1 VQFVRRKMK
10 RISSEE
16 IVQIQDALKDIVK
29 NIYGEVVVIIKN
41 GEVVVD
47 PLAEVRR

>member
-1 VQFVRRKMK
+1 MTLDTQI
-10 RISSEE
+10 RIQEALQTIADE
-16 IVQIQDALKDIVK
+16 IR
-29 NIYGEVVVIIKN
+29 GEVVIIIKN

>member
-1 VQFVRRKMK
+1 MTLDTQI
-10 RISSEE
+10 RIQEALETIAEE
-16 IVQIQDALKDIVK
+16 VK
-29 NIYGEVVVIIKN
+29 GEVVIIIKN

>member
-1 VQFVRRKMK
+1 MKAVRLARRNMTVDTQI
-10 RISSEE
+10 RIQEALQTIADE
-16 IVQIQDALKDIVK
+16 IR
-29 NIYGEVVVIIKN
+29 GEVVIIIKN

>member
-1 VQFVRRKMK
+1 MTLDTQI
-10 RISSEE
+10 RIQE
-16 IVQIQDALKDIVK
+16 ALKTIAEEVR
-29 NIYGEVVVIIKN
+29 GEVVIIIKN

>member
-1 VQFVRRKMK
+1 MK

>member
-1 VQFVRRKMK
+1 MTLDTEI
-10 RISSEE
+10 RIKEALKKIAEE
-16 IVQIQDALKDIVK
+16 IRQNELVI
-29 NIYGEVVVIIKN
+29 IIKN

>member
-1 VQFVRRKMK
+1 MK

-16 IVQIQDALKDIVK
+16 IVQIKDALKDIVK

-47 PLAEVRR
+47 PLAEVRRWII

>member
-1 VQFVRRKMK
+1 MTLDTQI
-10 RISSEE
+10 RIKE
-16 IVQIQDALKDIVK
+16 ALETIAES
-29 NIYGEVVVIIKN
+29 IRGEVVIVIKN

>member
-1 VQFVRRKMK
+1 MTVDTQI
-10 RISSEE
+10 RIQEALQTIAEE
-16 IVQIQDALKDIVK
+16 IR
-29 NIYGEVVVIIKN
+29 GELVIIIKN